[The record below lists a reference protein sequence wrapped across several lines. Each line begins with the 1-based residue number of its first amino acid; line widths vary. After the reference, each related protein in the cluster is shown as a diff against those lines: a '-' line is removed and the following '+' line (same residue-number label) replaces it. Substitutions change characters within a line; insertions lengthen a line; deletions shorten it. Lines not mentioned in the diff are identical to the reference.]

1 MTSKQRARVRKALE
15 QLRTHLVQRGPARI
29 EPSRTDVAAAG
40 IADED
45 AQALAEMLQVLAS
58 SRNRDQAVLLGR
70 IDRALRKL
78 DMDPEDFSL
87 CEECEEEI
95 DSRRLAITVRQQVR
109 GVPGQVGAEVR
120 ADPAQA
126 HRSALIGAR
135 EGQLLSVDR
144 RARWAGT
151 GNVA

>member
-1 MTSKQRARVRKALE
+1 LRA
-15 QLRTHLVQRGPARI
+15 HLVQRGPARI
-29 EPSRTDVAAAG
+29 EPSRTDDASAG

-78 DMDPEDFSL
+78 DAAPEEFGS

-95 DSRRLAITVRQQVR
+95 DPRRLAILPYASKCAACQAK
-109 GVPGQVGAEVR
+109 AEPR
-120 ADPAQA
+120 FGPT
-126 HRSALIGAR
+126 RRTLG
-135 EGQLLSVDR
+135 DR
-144 RARWAGT
+144 R
-151 GNVA
+151 